1 MSVFTGGRAA
11 RRERQYEKTSAEP
24 VAEHKGRREP
34 QETTQV
40 GGSGVKRRG
49 EERRGRDASSQIK
62 VRISG
67 EKQNID
73 SQAAVIADT
82 TAQTRMFAIKYRN

>member
-24 VAEHKGRREP
+24 VAEHKGRRKP

-40 GGSGVKRRG
+40 GGSGVKRWG
-49 EERRGRDASSQIK
+49 EERGRDASSQIK